1 MNRFLTAAALVV
13 TSFASTGA
21 ILAQDRQLQ
30 ATIPFNFAAG
40 RQVLP
45 AGQYRIA
52 YQQSNVIRIES
63 ADGKKAILALVQTDE
78 GGKSDS
84 NKLVFYRYGDQYF
97 LHQIHCTQ
105 AGVDVALPLSGSERR
120 AREEEV
126 AKLHSVSRT
135 YVALK

>member
-1 MNRFLTAAALVV
+1 MNRFLTVAALVV
-13 TSFASTGA
+13 TCIASTGT
-21 ILAQDRQLQ
+21 ILAQNPELQ

-45 AGQYRIA
+45 AGQYRIG

-63 ADGKKAILALVQTDE
+63 ADGKKAILALVQADD
-78 GGKSDS
+78 GGRSDS
-84 NKLVFYRYGDQYF
+84 NKLIFYRYGDQYF
-97 LHQIHCTQ
+97 LHQIHCAK
-105 AGVDVALPLSGSERR
+105 AGVDVALPLSGLERR

-126 AKLHSVSRT
+126 AKLHNVSRT